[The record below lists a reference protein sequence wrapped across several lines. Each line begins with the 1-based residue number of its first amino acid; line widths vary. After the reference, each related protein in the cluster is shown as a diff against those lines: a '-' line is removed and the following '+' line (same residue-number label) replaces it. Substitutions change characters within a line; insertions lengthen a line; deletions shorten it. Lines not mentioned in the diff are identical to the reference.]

1 MSNKLQLLKS
11 LIRQMPQL
19 IRLLYVI
26 SSMYFV
32 LRLIELEPDKR
43 LYAIET
49 INLLIGGVF
58 TIGNIKE
65 LLLNDNHVDDEQLWN
80 NKKVSIWYKFFDF
93 ELKVELSW

>member
-1 MSNKLQLLKS
+1 MANKLQLLKLLLRHIPQTVR
-11 LIRQMPQL
+11 LI
-19 IRLLYVI
+19 YVI

-49 INLLIGGVF
+49 IHLLIGGAF

-65 LLLNDNHVDDEQLWN
+65 LLSTNSSDDVSGDEQL
-80 NKKVSIWYKFFDF
+80 
-93 ELKVELSW
+93 

>member
-11 LIRQMPQL
+11 LLRHVPQT
-19 IRLLYVI
+19 IRLIYVI

-49 INLLIGGVF
+49 IHLLIGGVF

-65 LLLNDNHVDDEQLWN
+65 LLSNNVGDNIDGDEQLWN
-80 NKKVSIWYKFFDF
+80 KKSISIWYK
-93 ELKVELSW
+93 LLT